1 MAYLQS
7 IPVRFEHV
15 DYARIVFYPRLFEY
29 CHWTFEDFFARE
41 LGVPYAKM
49 LGERKV
55 GFPTVHAEADFKAPL
70 RFGDVCEAEL
80 STLRLSAKS
89 ITCQYQLRR
98 DGGSVLCATLQVVT
112 VAVDMDS
119 FKPLAIPDDVR
130 QAFERHLVPPSA

>member
-41 LGVPYAKM
+41 VGVPYARM

-80 STLRLSAKS
+80 STLRVSSKS
-89 ITCQYQLRR
+89 ITCQYRLLRDEGR
-98 DGGSVLCATLQVVT
+98 VLCATLQVVT

-119 FKPLAIPDDVR
+119 FKPLEVPDDVR
-130 QAFERHLVPPSA
+130 QAFLRHLASP